1 MEEEVDAIL
10 RLHFHL
16 QIQLIRRAAP
26 RRSLQRLLATRL
38 VPLAH
43 VDERGLH
50 GENENAEQRRLQ
62 SSQVVIDLYMTRRE
76 QRDLEL
82 LVGITHQSVFLLDEV
97 QQHGRVCVGQLL
109 IHPHVYRDETQHA
122 HFDHGHILHLVD
134 EEVEMAV
141 QAGIIIL
148 IQKVHG
154 TGQVCR
160 LLAVENTEDQI
171 IEMAEFAPL
180 IAFSKYV
187 FEQRFLVVTC

>member
-1 MEEEVDAIL
+1 
-10 RLHFHL
+10 
-16 QIQLIRRAAP
+16 
-26 RRSLQRLLATRL
+26 
-38 VPLAH
+38 
-43 VDERGLH
+43 
-50 GENENAEQRRLQ
+50 
-62 SSQVVIDLYMTRRE
+62 MTRRE

-122 HFDHGHILHLVD
+122 HFDHGHIPHLVD

-148 IQKVHG
+148 IQKIHG

-160 LLAVENTEDQI
+160 LLAVENTENQI
-171 IEMAEFAPL
+171 IEMAEFASL